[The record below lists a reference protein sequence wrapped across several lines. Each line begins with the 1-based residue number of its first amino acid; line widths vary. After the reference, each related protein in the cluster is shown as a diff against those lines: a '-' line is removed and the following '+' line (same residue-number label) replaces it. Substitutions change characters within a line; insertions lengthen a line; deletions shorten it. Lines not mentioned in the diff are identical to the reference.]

1 MREDLARLASLLSWA
16 AQIARQNVGKYPIIT
31 TEDSLSDRLSY
42 ITMLW
47 DASRLNNPYDPP
59 QSESNRDRSPT
70 LLRCFA
76 RNVTFGFGG
85 AFGGYVILV
94 VLANMES
101 WQFYTIR
108 STFTGETAMANITM
122 HPADPWIKLAIF
134 ATCIGGGLVVGLLVG
149 RRGSRRTST

>member
-1 MREDLARLASLLSWA
+1 MVCHAADTASLATWKFF
-16 AQIARQNVGKYPIIT
+16 GKLVCVATLVVFGKKRCRKNLP
-31 TEDSLSDRLSY
+31 
-42 ITMLW
+42 LW